1 MSSEK
6 KQLAILGSTGSI
18 GTQTLDIVKNNP
30 DLFKVFLLSAHS
42 NHILLFNQ
50 AKKFKPKHV
59 VINTIDG
66 YEFLKKNLNK
76 KNTKVSFGI
85 SELSLLVT
93 EKDINL
99 VVNAIVGSAG
109 LVPTI
114 HAIKAKKNIAL
125 ANKETLVVAGQLIM
139 GLAKQYNV
147 SILPIDSEHS
157 AIFQCLVGEEKKH
170 IQKLILTASGGPFL
184 NIKKSDFK
192 QITIKK
198 ALKHPNWDMG
208 PKITID
214 SSTLMNKGLEVIEAY
229 WLFNVS
235 VENISVIIHPES
247 IIHSLVEFCD
257 GSTKAQMGV
266 PEMTTP
272 ILYAL
277 GFPGRLPYKT
287 DNLDLAKVKNLSFLK
302 PDMKKFPHL
311 KLAYNVLKIGG
322 TAPCALNAANE
333 VCVDAFLNGKI
344 KFIDMV
350 KIIEK
355 SLENFIFVAHPK
367 LDDYL
372 RVDNETR
379 EVVNNLISKS

>member
-1 MSSEK
+1 MLNETK
-6 KQLAILGSTGSI
+6 KLAILGSTGSI
-18 GTQTLDIVKNNP
+18 GTQTLHIVKNNP
-30 DLFKVFLLSAHS
+30 HLFKVFLLSAHS
-42 NHILLFNQ
+42 NYMLLFEQ
-50 AKKFKPKHV
+50 AKEFTPKHV
-59 VINTIDG
+59 VINTLEG

-76 KNTKVSFGI
+76 KNTKVSYGV
-85 SELSLLVT
+85 SELSVLVA
-93 EKDINL
+93 EKDISL
-99 VVNAIVGSAG
+99 VVNGVVGSAG
-109 LVPTI
+109 LIPTI

-139 GLAKQYNV
+139 SLAKKHNV

-157 AIFQCLVGEEKKH
+157 AIFQCLVGEKNKNIH
-170 IQKLILTASGGPFL
+170 KLILTASGGPFL
-184 NIKKSDFK
+184 NVRKSDFK
-192 QITIKK
+192 HITIQK
-198 ALKHPNWDMG
+198 ALKHPNWEMG
-208 PKITID
+208 RKITID
-214 SSTLMNKGLEVIEAY
+214 SATLMNKGLEVIEAY
-229 WLFNVS
+229 WLFGVSFEKINV
-235 VENISVIIHPES
+235 VIHPES

-277 GFPGRLPYKT
+277 GFPERIPHKT
-287 DNLDLAKVKNLSFLK
+287 DTLDLTKIKNLSFFK
-302 PDMKKFPHL
+302 PDIKKFPHL
-311 KLAYNVLKIGG
+311 KLAYDVLKIGG

-333 VCVDAFLNGKI
+333 VCVEAFLNKKI

-355 SLENFIFVAHPK
+355 SLENFIFVAQPK

-379 EVVNNLISKS
+379 KVVNNLISKS